1 MIHSCRKYYCRRI
14 LALGLIA
21 CLGASLTGCS
31 IGPQTLSRDR
41 VSYGDALANSARQE
55 LLKNI
60 VRIRYMES
68 PVFLSINSV
77 VNQYSLETTVNA
89 GASWNWGSLDGTG
102 NAIGAASRFSDRP
115 TITYSPLVGKRY
127 TETIITPIKPESLM
141 SLIESGWKVQGI
153 FPLMVHSINGIRNR
167 FYAGRT
173 TQGLDPKFKQIVDLM
188 SEMQNDGTISIRV
201 QKSIDEEKPSFVF
214 IFSGAH
220 DDEEKGQI
228 GELKALLGLNPD
240 AERYRIVFG
249 SAARD
254 DTEIAIV
261 TRSILAVLA
270 DMSSYVR
277 VPEEHMADGRAVPGA
292 PQDDGMV
299 HPLVVQSGTHEPEDA
314 FIKVRHRDLWFWIE
328 DTDMRSKRTF
338 HSLVI
343 FSTLAESSDAG
354 QTPLLT
360 LPAG

>member
-1 MIHSCRKYYCRRI
+1 MKYGT
-14 LALGLIA
+14 LKLGSYGL
-21 CLGASLTGCS
+21 SLLLVVTMTGCS

-60 VRIRYMES
+60 VRLRYMES
-68 PVFLSINSV
+68 PVFVSINSV
-77 VNQYSLETTVNA
+77 VNQYALETTVNA
-89 GASWNWGSLDGTG
+89 GASWNWGGQFAGTG
-102 NAIGAASRFSDRP
+102 NAIGATSRFSDRP

-127 TETIITPIKPESLM
+127 TESIITPIKPASLM
-141 SLIESGWKVQGI
+141 SLIESGWKVERI

-167 FYAGRT
+167 FYAGST
-173 TQGLDPKFKQIVDLM
+173 TQELDPKFKQIVDLM
-188 SEMQNDGTISIRV
+188 AEMQNDGTISIRV
-201 QKSIDEEKPSFVF
+201 QKSTDDEKPSFVF

-220 DDEEKGQI
+220 NVEEEGQI
-228 GELKALLGLNPD
+228 GELKALLGLAPD

-254 DTEIAIV
+254 DTEVAIV

-277 VPEEHMADGRAVPGA
+277 VPEEHMAEGRALPGA
-292 PQDDGMV
+292 PHGEGMSF
-299 HPLVVQSGTHEPEDA
+299 PLIVQSGTNEPEDA
-314 FIKVRHRDLWFWIE
+314 FIKIQHRDIWFWIE
-328 DTDMRSKRTF
+328 DTDMQSKRTF
-338 HSLVI
+338 LQLVI
-343 FSTLAESSDAG
+343 FSTLAESPDAA

-360 LPAG
+360 IPA